1 MRTRLTA
8 VAFGLAVAAAI
19 FLLAWPVYEGVGSE
33 GVRYATLLQVNG
45 WWAVVPVSFPVVIAA
60 VTLVVRRQWVRI
72 VAAIVLGAFAFI
84 SGMSIGLFYF
94 PAAVLMLLA
103 ACVEDSARLRDLW

>member
-1 MRTRLTA
+1 M
-8 VAFGLAVAAAI
+8 V
-19 FLLAWPVYEGVGSE
+19 WPVYRGEGSG
-33 GVRYATLLQVNG
+33 GVTHATLLQMNG
-45 WWAVVPVSFPVVIAA
+45 PWVIFPVMFPVLVAALPVVGRRHWLRIA
-60 VTLVVRRQWVRI
+60 
-72 VAAIVLGAFAFI
+72 AAIVIGAFAFI

>member
-60 VTLVVRRQWVRI
+60 VTLVGRRHWLRI
-72 VAAIVLGAFAFI
+72 AAAIVIGAFAFI
-84 SGMSIGLFYF
+84 SGMSIGLLYA
-94 PAAVLMLLA
+94 PAGILMLLA